1 MPRKVRIVAELMLE
15 NSDIPINLIEEK
27 IRNETKIPWC
37 TSIDK
42 IVIDD
47 ISDYCESLQ
56 KKGVSDHIIRNL
68 MQHFYRE

>member
-47 ISDYCESLQ
+47 INDYCESLQ